1 MMQLYKDIIIDLLK
15 NDSVE
20 VNNKYDTQLNSIVEM
35 KCYNTLKQIQM
46 ILKDDN
52 LSDKECF
59 QKIEAIVSVFE
70 KIGSDCG
77 CRHDF

>member
-1 MMQLYKDIIIDLLK
+1 MNLYKDILLDLLI
-15 NDSVE
+15 NDSIKIFDNSTDL
-20 VNNKYDTQLNSIVEM
+20 NNIIEM

-52 LSDKECF
+52 LNDKECF
-59 QKIEAIVSVFE
+59 QKIEAIVSMFE
-70 KIGSDCG
+70 EIGSDCG